1 MKDLISQLHA
11 EGIKPSLDL
20 GDDED
25 DEDEDDDGEGEG
37 EDEWGDEDS
46 DVEMG

>member
-20 GDDED
+20 GNGDDEGD
-25 DEDEDDDGEGEG
+25 DG
-37 EDEWGDEDS
+37 EDEWDDEDS

>member
-20 GDDED
+20 GNGED
-25 DEDEDDDGEGEG
+25 GDGDEG
-37 EDEWGDEDS
+37 EDEWDDEDS